1 MELKRAFDFLYYQQ
15 QQYPKT
21 DALAAKVNGQW
32 VKYST
37 QDVIDIANRLSLGLL
52 KLGIGKDDKVAII
65 SPNRPEWNFADFGI
79 QQIGAVSVPM
89 YPTITVEDY
98 RYIFNDAGVKVVFVS
113 DRALYEKVK
122 KATEGMDIHSVY
134 SFDKLP
140 DVAHWTELE
149 AMGKSEDLDRL
160 ESYKNAVKETDLLTL
175 IYTSGTT
182 GRPKGVMLSHKNVVS
197 NTLAVSKNFT
207 HVPNGTSKALSFLP
221 LCHIYERT
229 GSYVYIYKGTSI
241 YYAESMDT
249 IAANLQEVKPDTF
262 NTVPRLL
269 EKVYDKIVS
278 KGLELT
284 GAKRKLFFWALDLGL
299 KYDPAKNMGVA
310 YNMQLALARKLI
322 FSKWQ
327 AALGG
332 NIKSI
337 QSGAAALQPRL
348 ARVFWAAGIPVCEG
362 YGLTETSPVIS
373 STPAIPSEVRIG
385 CVGKV
390 IDGVQVKIAEDGEI
404 LCKGDNVMM
413 GYYKQPELTAEV
425 LKDGWF
431 HTGDVGELVEGKYLR
446 ITDRKKE
453 MFKTSGGKYIAPQ
466 AMENKFKESLLIE
479 QIMVVGEGR
488 NFPAALIVPAFEN
501 LRAWCR
507 AMEIN
512 YTTDEEMV
520 KHPRVIA
527 KFEEEI
533 DNYNAHFGQWEK
545 IKKFRLLSKPW
556 GIDSGELTPTLKLKR
571 KVIHQKY
578 AEHIEQMYT

>member
-15 QQYPKT
+15 QKYPKA
-21 DALAAKVNGQW
+21 DALAGKENGQW

-37 QDVIDIANRLSLGLL
+37 QDVIDIANRLSIGLL
-52 KLGIGKDDKVAII
+52 KLGLRKDDKVAII
-65 SPNRPEWNFADFGI
+65 SPNRPEWNLADFGI

-98 RYIFNDAGVKVVFVS
+98 RYIFNDAGVKAVFVS
-113 DRALYEKVK
+113 DKSLYDKVK
-122 KATEGMDIHSVY
+122 QATEGMDIY
-134 SFDKLP
+134 AIYTFDKL
-140 DVAHWTELE
+140 VGIAHWTELE
-149 AMGKSEDLDRL
+149 AMGKNEDVSQLDNH
-160 ESYKNAVKETDLLTL
+160 KAAVKETDLLTL

-182 GRPKGVMLSHKNVVS
+182 GRPKGVMLTHKNVVS
-197 NTLAVSKNFT
+197 NTLAVSKTFT
-207 HVPNGTSKALSFLP
+207 HVPNGASKALSFLP

-241 YYAESMDT
+241 YYAENMDT
-249 IAANLQEVKPDTF
+249 IAANLQEVQPDTF

-284 GAKRKLFFWALDLGL
+284 GTKRKLFFWALDLGL
-299 KYDPAKNMGVA
+299 KYDPAKNMGLS
-310 YNMQLALARKLI
+310 YNIQLGIARKLI

-373 STPAIPSEVRIG
+373 STPAIASEVRIG
-385 CVGKV
+385 CVGKM
-390 IDGVQVKIAEDGEI
+390 IEGVQVKIAEDGEI
-404 LCKGDNVMM
+404 LCKGDNVMV
-413 GYYKQPELTAEV
+413 GYYNQPEMTAEV

-431 HTGDVGELVEGKYLR
+431 HTGDVGEIVEGKYLK

-466 AMENKFKESLLIE
+466 VMENKFKESLLIE
-479 QIMVVGEGR
+479 QIIVVGEGR
-488 NFPAALIVPAFEN
+488 NFPSALIVPSFEN
-501 LRAWCR
+501 LRSWCQ
-507 AMEIN
+507 AMEIP
-512 YTTDEEMV
+512 YSTDAEMV
-520 KHPRVIA
+520 KNPRVIT

-533 DNYNAHFGQWEK
+533 ESYNNSFGQWEK
-545 IKKFRLLSKPW
+545 VKKFRLLPQAW
-556 GIDSGELTPTLKLKR
+556 GIETGELTPTLKLKR
-571 KVIHQKY
+571 KIIHQKY
-578 AEHIEQMYT
+578 ANYIEEMYT